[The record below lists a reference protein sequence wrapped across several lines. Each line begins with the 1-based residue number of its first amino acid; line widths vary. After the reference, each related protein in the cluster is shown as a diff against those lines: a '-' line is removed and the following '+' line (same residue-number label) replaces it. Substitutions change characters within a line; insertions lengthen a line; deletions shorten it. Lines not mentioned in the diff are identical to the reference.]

1 MSTNKQK
8 RWIRRRLILT
18 GVLVGALTALSVS
31 AAQAD
36 PSQYARPGHGYA
48 GVRVPTQGGSAA
60 VSRTAT
66 VTPTPLVHDS
76 PPAQS
81 FRQQPPPKAT
91 IHSTTAASSSG
102 FAWRAAAVGAGIAT
116 ITLVLI
122 GAALQTTRTRRNPPV
137 QPA

>member
-1 MSTNKQK
+1 MTKNKKK
-8 RWIRRRLILT
+8 RWLRRRLILT

-48 GVRVPTQGGSAA
+48 SGSGGPRVPTTGGSPNAQ
-60 VSRTAT
+60 SSQ
-66 VTPTPLVHDS
+66 LNHDW
-76 PPAQS
+76 PPPQS
-81 FRQQPPPKAT
+81 FRQQPPPKVT
-91 IHSTTAASSSG
+91 IHHTTAASSSG

-122 GAALQTTRTRRNPPV
+122 GAALQTTRTRRSPPV
-137 QPA
+137 RPA